1 MMKKSILIILVL
13 SLIACSKHKIT
24 VSGIIHNADTLSL
37 FLDEV
42 DVYDSKPI
50 DSVNVKQA
58 GKFRFTIHTSD
69 PGFYQLRLSNNKIIV
84 LFPNPGQHIQIEAD
98 ADNFIAS
105 MQIEGSDETEQVL
118 KVVRNLNKTRIKL
131 DSLNLL
137 FKQTEADS
145 TKQRLNQ
152 EYNDLIKDHRMFS
165 ITFLLTHYKSFASL
179 YVLYQ
184 QFQPDLYVFHKITD
198 LQYYKIISDSL
209 KKYYPDNRH
218 VIALEATTQRLIG
231 DYNELLIMRHAENIE
246 STLPEVALPNV
257 AGDTININSLN
268 KRYILLYFWASWNQE
283 SMDQNPQLVRVYNS
297 FKNKGFEVLAVS
309 FDNSTDSWTRAINYD
324 ELYWINVIDNKYPNS
339 LVAAN
344 YNVTSLPFNYLI
356 DKEQLKIL
364 GKNLTPAQLQV
375 KLSELFN

>member
-1 MMKKSILIILVL
+1 MMKKSILILFVL
-13 SLIACSKHKIT
+13 SLIACSKQKIT

-37 FLDEV
+37 YLDEV
-42 DVYDSKPI
+42 DVYDIKPI
-50 DSVNVKQA
+50 DSVTVKKA
-58 GKFRFTIHTSD
+58 GKFHFTIHTSD
-69 PGFYQLRLSNNKIIV
+69 PGFYQLRLSNDKIIV

-98 ADNFIAS
+98 ADNFLAS
-105 MQIEGSDETEQVL
+105 MQIEGSDETEQIL
-118 KVVRNLNKTRIKL
+118 KIVRNLNKTRLKL
-131 DSLNLL
+131 DSLNIL
-137 FKQTEADS
+137 FKQTEVDS
-145 TKQRLNQ
+145 VKQRLNQ
-152 EYNDLIKDHRMFS
+152 EYEDILNAHRMLS
-165 ITFLLTHYKSFASL
+165 IAFLLTHYKSFASL

-184 QFQPDLYVFHKITD
+184 QFKPEFYVFYKITD

-209 KKYYPDNRH
+209 KKYYPDARH
-218 VIALEATTQRLIG
+218 VKALEATTQRLIG
-231 DYNELLIMRHAENIE
+231 DYNDLLIMRHAENVE
-246 STLPEVALPNV
+246 STLPEVALPNI
-257 AGDTININSLN
+257 AGDTVNINSLN

-283 SMDQNPQLVRVYNS
+283 SLDQNPQLIRVYNS
-297 FKNKGFEVLAVS
+297 YKNKGFEVLAVS
-309 FDNSTDSWTRAINYD
+309 FDNSTDSWTRAIKYD

>member
-257 AGDTININSLN
+257 AGDTINISSLN